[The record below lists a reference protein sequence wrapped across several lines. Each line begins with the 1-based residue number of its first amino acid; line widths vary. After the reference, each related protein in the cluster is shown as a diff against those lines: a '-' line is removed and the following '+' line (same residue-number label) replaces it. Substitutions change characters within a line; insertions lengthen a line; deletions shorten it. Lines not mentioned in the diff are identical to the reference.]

1 MPAKKPRTRWTRGHR
16 AARSMAKKHRYY
28 MRLYGN
34 SAGND
39 RGSFE
44 SDPKLVK
51 GPWVRRHWPI
61 YGDM

>member
-1 MPAKKPRTRWTRGHR
+1 
-16 AARSMAKKHRYY
+16 MAKKHRYY